1 VKRGSS
7 YHDRLSSNRSKTISA
22 TLSQSSTVRLISE
35 FPLLIVIAEGAVY
48 ILSRPGGC
56 EAAMLTN
63 LNSLSIYLH
72 TSGTLGESWSTMG
85 TTQSLNVQ
93 YLAAVPLGS
102 WIDVE
107 TRVLS
112 VGKNVAL
119 LACDIWEKDGPGKDA
134 KRTILACTAAHTKID
149 NAQKYS
155 KEELSRLSKL

>member
-1 VKRGSS
+1 M
-7 YHDRLSSNRSKTISA
+7 NSA
-22 TLSQSSTVRLISE
+22 TLSRSSTVSSTDDAPITDHSLRTLSA
-35 FPLLIVIAEGAVY
+35 VAGA
-48 ILSRPGGC
+48 GGC

-63 LNSLSIYLH
+63 LNSLSMYLH

-155 KEELSRLSKL
+155 KEDLLRLSKL